1 MQGLLSYLD
10 GFLDLIKFLQN
21 RTVLTGWKPILLLRI
36 FDYIANALEI
46 LPDIKMRFI
55 FFITLILSNL
65 AVAADR
71 PNIVWIVSEDNS
83 KHWLR
88 LYQEGG
94 AAMPHIEKL
103 AEDGLVFQNAF
114 SNAPVCS
121 VARSTL
127 ISGSYAPRIGAQY
140 HRRAA
145 LAPMPEGL
153 RMFPHYLREAGYYT
167 TNNSKTDY
175 NLNDKGMWDESSN
188 KSTYR
193 NRERGQPFF
202 HVQNFGR
209 THEGQLH
216 FSKEFMANNPTKA
229 NPDKMKVFPYHPNT
243 PIFRYTYA
251 KYFDHHAET
260 DVEMGAFLDRLKED
274 GVAEDTIVFYYGDHG
289 GVLPR
294 GKGYAYESGL
304 NVPLVVYAPEKW
316 RHLLPAKSGSS
327 VDGFV
332 SFIDFGPT
340 VLNLAGVDVPKAMDG
355 KPFLGKG
362 VSEKELESRDE
373 AFGYADRFDEKY
385 DLVRTLRKGK
395 YKYMRNYQP
404 FNFDGLFNDYRYK
417 MLAYKEWLAMYKAG
431 ELNAV
436 QSQFFEPRT
445 AEALYDIESDPHE
458 TNNLAGDPKHAVVLK
473 DLRRR
478 LTEKVKSISDLSF
491 LPEPAMLS
499 EALSNPVQYGQ
510 DNKERIAKLID
521 TADLSLLDFRDAKGR
536 ISEALKS
543 DDPWVRY
550 WGAIVL
556 SSFGKEASSFVG
568 VAKKL
573 VRSDDDNLV
582 RMRAAEF
589 LALIGAAKP
598 QKAIYASLKRAE
610 TEVEANLILNTVTLL
625 QDGKPG
631 YAFSIKPEM
640 FPKEWRSD
648 ARGNVSRRLAYLVGE

>member
-1 MQGLLSYLD
+1 MRLALFIIS
-10 GFLDLIKFLQN
+10 
-21 RTVLTGWKPILLLRI
+21 LTCAAAIG
-36 FDYIANALEI
+36 
-46 LPDIKMRFI
+46 
-55 FFITLILSNL
+55 
-65 AVAADR
+65 ADR

-94 AAMPHIEKL
+94 AAMPNIEKL
-103 AEDGLVFQNAF
+103 AENGLVFENAF

-127 ISGSYAPRIGAQY
+127 ITGSYAPRIAAQY

-175 NLNDKGMWDESSN
+175 NLSDKGMWDESSN
-188 KSTYR
+188 NATYR
-193 NRERGQPFF
+193 NRDSGQPFF

-216 FSKEFMANNPTKA
+216 FSKEFMEENATQTDPSA
-229 NPDKMKVFPYHPNT
+229 IKVFPYHPDT
-243 PIFRYTYA
+243 PVFRYTYA
-251 KYFDHHAET
+251 KFQDHHIET
-260 DVEMGAFLDRLKED
+260 DAQMGEFLARLEDD

-316 RHLLPAKSGSS
+316 RHLLPVNAGSR
-327 VDGFV
+327 VNGFV

-340 VLNLAGVDVPKAMDG
+340 VLNLAGVDVPKTMDG
-355 KPFLGKG
+355 KPFLGEGISANDLKN
-362 VSEKELESRDE
+362 RDE

-385 DLVRTLRKGK
+385 DLVRTFRKGK
-395 YKYMRNYQP
+395 YKYIRNYQP

-417 MLAYKEWLAMYKAG
+417 MMAYKEWLALYQAG
-431 ELNAV
+431 KLNAA

-445 AEALYDIESDPHE
+445 AEALYDIETDPHE
-458 TNNLAGDPKHAVVLK
+458 INNLANNPKYESVLK

-478 LTEKVKSISDLSF
+478 LTNHVKSISDLSF
-491 LPEPAMLS
+491 LPEPAMLE
-499 EALSNPVQYGQ
+499 EAMGNPVQFGQ
-510 DNKERIAKLID
+510 ENKKRIAILID
-521 TADLSLLDFRDAKGR
+521 TADLSLLPFAKAKKR
-536 ISEALKS
+536 IAKALNAS
-543 DDPWVRY
+543 DPWVRY
-550 WGAIVL
+550 WGAIVC
-556 SSFGKEASSFVG
+556 SSFGKDASSFVDT
-568 VAKKL
+568 AKRL
-573 VRSDDDNLV
+573 VRNDDSNLV
-582 RMRAAEF
+582 RVRSAEF
-589 LALIGAAKP
+589 LALIGASDP
-598 QKAIYASLKRAE
+598 QDAIYEALKNAE

-625 QDGKPG
+625 QDGEPG
-631 YAFSIKPEM
+631 YRFNIEREM
-640 FPKEWRSD
+640 FPEDWRSD
-648 ARGNVSRRLAYLVGE
+648 PRGNVNRRLAYFLGD